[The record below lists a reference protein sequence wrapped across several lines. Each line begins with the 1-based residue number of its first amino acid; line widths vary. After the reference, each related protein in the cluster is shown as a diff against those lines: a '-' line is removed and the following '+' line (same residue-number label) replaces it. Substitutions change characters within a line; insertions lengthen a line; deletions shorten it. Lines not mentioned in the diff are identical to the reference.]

1 MTEFSLRL
9 EMVKIAKSMFE
20 RGYSSGGAGNLSL
33 KLPDGNLLATPTNTS
48 FGDLDP
54 DRLSKVD
61 TDGNH
66 LDGDKPSKEV
76 LMHIAMY
83 RQRPQA
89 GGIVHLHS
97 PYLTALSCVD
107 GLDPANCLPPI
118 TPYYVMRVG
127 KLPLIPYFRPGSPRI
142 AEEVEK
148 LAAGHGS
155 VLLANHGPVIS
166 GKSLREAMF
175 NAEELEETARLYF
188 ILRNGP
194 MRTLTDDQV
203 AELEQVFKGKM

>member
-9 EMVKIAKSMFE
+9 EMVSIAKSMFE

-33 KLPDGNLLATPTNTS
+33 KLPDGNLLATPTNSS
-48 FGDLDP
+48 FGSLDP

-61 TDGNH
+61 MDGKH

-83 RQRPQA
+83 RERPEA

-107 GLDPANCLPPI
+107 GVDPANCLPPI

-127 KLPLIPYFRPGSPRI
+127 KLPLIPYIRPGDPSI
-142 AEEVEK
+142 ADEVGK
-148 LAAGHGS
+148 LSKEHSA

-166 GKSLREAMF
+166 GKDLRAAMF

-188 ILRNGP
+188 ILQNSKL
-194 MRTLTDDQV
+194 RTLTDEQV
-203 AELEQVFKGKM
+203 DELEQVFKGKM

>member
-9 EMVKIAKSMFE
+9 EMVKTAKSMFE

-61 TDGNH
+61 MNGNH

-83 RQRPQA
+83 QQRPQA

-142 AEEVEK
+142 AEELGK
-148 LAAGHGS
+148 LAGEHGS

-166 GKSLREAMF
+166 GKNLREAMF